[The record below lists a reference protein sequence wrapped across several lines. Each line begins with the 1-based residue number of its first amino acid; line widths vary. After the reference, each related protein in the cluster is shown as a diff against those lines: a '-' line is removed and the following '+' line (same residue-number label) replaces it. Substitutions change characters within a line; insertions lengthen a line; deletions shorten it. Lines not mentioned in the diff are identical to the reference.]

1 MKYLVLVWSGIWR
14 KKTRTIL
21 TALSI
26 ATAFFLFGMLQGINL
41 GITSVTNNFTDLM
54 RLRITNRINQVSPMP
69 LEHVAKIAAVPGVSS
84 VTPLT
89 ALVGTYQRPSNLL
102 IAFAVDATAWMKVYP
117 EFRAPPAQVQ
127 ALLRTPNGALA
138 GAVIAQKYGWKV
150 GDRVPVQSLNIT
162 NSDGTKNW
170 EFTIVGIYDVDQAHS
185 FATSLMLNYNYV
197 NEARVENK
205 NTEEQIIVRLTDP
218 KAYITIAPAIDELF
232 ANSSSQTVTQNEREF
247 IQTALGQ
254 IGDIGFFVNGIVGA
268 VFFTLLFLTA
278 NTMMQSIRERIPELG
293 VLKALGFSDRT
304 ILTLVLI
311 EALVMI
317 VIAAAMG
324 LVLALIVFPNLMSRL
339 ATLGFEGLRIPI
351 AVLAWG
357 AGLAIALA
365 LVSGL
370 PPAWRAKRLK
380 IVDALA
386 GR

>member
-1 MKYLVLVWSGIWR
+1 
-14 KKTRTIL
+14 
-21 TALSI
+21 
-26 ATAFFLFGMLQGINL
+26 
-41 GITSVTNNFTDLM
+41 
-54 RLRITNRINQVSPMP
+54 
-69 LEHVAKIAAVPGVSS
+69 
-84 VTPLT
+84 
-89 ALVGTYQRPSNLL
+89 
-102 IAFAVDATAWMKVYP
+102 
-117 EFRAPPAQVQ
+117 
-127 ALLRTPNGALA
+127 
-138 GAVIAQKYGWKV
+138 
-150 GDRVPVQSLNIT
+150 
-162 NSDGTKNW
+162 
-170 EFTIVGIYDVDQAHS
+170 
-185 FATSLMLNYNYV
+185 MLNYNYV